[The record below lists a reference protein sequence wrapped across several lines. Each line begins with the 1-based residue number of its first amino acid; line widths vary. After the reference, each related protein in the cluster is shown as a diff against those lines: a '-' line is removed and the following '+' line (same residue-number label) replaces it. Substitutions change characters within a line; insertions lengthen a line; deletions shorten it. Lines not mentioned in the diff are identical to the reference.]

1 MFSFTEHLLCTKYF
15 VGSMS
20 PKVNE
25 VNMLPAYRNLSV
37 ELPVEGK
44 TETGM
49 AAPIKQCVIKRRLP
63 RTLGG
68 TPNPDFGRIGS

>member
-1 MFSFTEHLLCTKYF
+1 
-15 VGSMS
+15 MS

-44 TETGM
+44 TEAGK
-49 AAPIKQCVIKRRLP
+49 AVPIKQCVIKRDYQEL
-63 RTLGG
+63 
-68 TPNPDFGRIGS
+68 